1 MIGLSLR
8 TLVRLGLL
16 SMLPLLSTLTACLPA
31 PTPFAYPTDTPL
43 TQTETPTSTVVWFPP
58 TPTSTLFPTPVL
70 TPTQDMSSPFGEI
83 ILTDDFTE
91 PTLWTLGRTATTSAA
106 FGQSELTLALT
117 QPLTQP
123 RGYIYSLRTQP
134 SLNDFHL
141 EITASPS
148 LCRGEDEYGLLLR
161 VSPSL
166 DFYRFSLSCDGRVR
180 LDKYFNGQ
188 ASSPQPWTLSGA
200 VPPGAPSSS
209 RLEIWARGKEMR
221 FYVNAEY
228 TFTVRDPSLTGGI
241 LGVFARSA
249 GDTAVTISFS
259 DLIIHQVTD
268 P

>member
-1 MIGLSLR
+1 
-8 TLVRLGLL
+8 
-16 SMLPLLSTLTACLPA
+16 
-31 PTPFAYPTDTPL
+31 
-43 TQTETPTSTVVWFPP
+43 
-58 TPTSTLFPTPVL
+58 
-70 TPTQDMSSPFGEI
+70 MSPRVGEI

-91 PTLWTLGRTATTSAA
+91 PTHWTLGRTATKSVA

-117 QPLTQP
+117 QP
-123 RGYIYSLRTQP
+123 RGYVYSLRTQP
-134 SLNDFHL
+134 SLSDFYV

-188 ASSPQPWTLSGA
+188 ASSPQPWTMSGA

-209 RLEIWARGKEMR
+209 RLGVWAKGREMQ
-221 FYVNAEY
+221 FYVNTEY
-228 TFTVRDPSLTGGI
+228 TFTVRDPSLTSGT